1 MQSGLI
7 QDIIKAGLQGGGFS
21 EYWFPKKGSD
31 IPLPKR
37 SYSKLFEPF
46 DWVIGTGNYV
56 DDIDIEIKAIA
67 EQRQSDFN
75 KMMQVI
81 LIISVLALLITIAI
95 ASWMGRM
102 ISRPI
107 EELTEKTAIMSEG
120 DLTVFID
127 NDREDETGILA
138 RSVNNMSAKIRTIVT
153 EITTGAENV
162 VAASGQ
168 MSSAAQLIASGAS
181 EQAASTE
188 EISTSVEEMVST
200 IVQNSDHAHQ
210 TETLTLK
217 MVTMVHELQKTMR
230 ETLESITEIA
240 AKTKIINSISTQ
252 TNLLALNA
260 AVEAARAG
268 DAGRGF
274 AVVAGEVRKLSENT
288 QQAAR
293 VIDKLSKT
301 SLSNTEQAWHLLE
314 VVLPEFEQTNQLIK
328 EISTS
333 SNEQKVGAEQIN
345 MAVQQM
351 VSVTSQNSASSE
363 ELASS
368 SEELASQAEN
378 LKELVA
384 FFKT

>member
-1 MQSGLI
+1 
-7 QDIIKAGLQGGGFS
+7 
-21 EYWFPKKGSD
+21 
-31 IPLPKR
+31 
-37 SYSKLFEPF
+37 
-46 DWVIGTGNYV
+46 
-56 DDIDIEIKAIA
+56 
-67 EQRQSDFN
+67 
-75 KMMQVI
+75 MQVI